1 MKRIKL
7 FIIYFP
13 VTLVT
18 LQVIVN
24 IWALIDRNT
33 YNAAGFYLTTFIGTN
48 ILFALFLL
56 AFTWWSRLCAISRW
70 AAIAECLFALNY
82 LIVKQDNLYNILF
95 QVIVGVISLI
105 ITFRHF
111 IKKFPLCDISLF
123 CKLIGFAV
131 LAGSCSKGL
140 DKWEREIKSTLK
152 QTYHNAA
159 NSLRYR

>member
-24 IWALIDRNT
+24 VWALIDRHT
-33 YNAAGFYLTTFIGTN
+33 YNAVGFYLTTFIGTN
-48 ILFALFLL
+48 VLFSLFLL
-56 AFTWWSRLCAISRW
+56 AFTWWSKLCEISRW

-82 LIVKQDNLYNILF
+82 LIVQQDNLYNILF
-95 QVIVGVISLI
+95 QVIVGVIALI

-123 CKLIGFAV
+123 CKLIGFAF

-140 DKWEREIKSTLK
+140 DKWEMETKSTLK
-152 QTYHNAA
+152 QIYHATH
-159 NSLRYR
+159 SLRYR